1 MAMIF
6 AVVVAVL
13 HQASLAGIALGLAC
27 VIFMASNPP
36 VRQALNRLMVV
47 NTFVLFLWLIVPWTM
62 PGELWLA
69 LGPIKISRPGIELA
83 WLVTL
88 KSNAIFLV
96 FLALVASMDSPTIG
110 HVLGRLGFPAKLV
123 FLFLFTYRYVHVLA
137 QEWQRL
143 LVAARLRGFIPRTN
157 MHTYRTLGNLLAM
170 VFVNSY
176 DRSTRVYQAMRLR
189 GFSGQF
195 VSVRHF
201 QANHADLLTLVLWI
215 SLVLVILIMDLFREF
230 MRV

>member
-1 MAMIF
+1 
-6 AVVVAVL
+6 
-13 HQASLAGIALGLAC
+13 
-27 VIFMASNPP
+27 
-36 VRQALNRLMVV
+36 
-47 NTFVLFLWLIVPWTM
+47 
-62 PGELWLA
+62 
-69 LGPIKISRPGIELA
+69 
-83 WLVTL
+83 
-88 KSNAIFLV
+88 
-96 FLALVASMDSPTIG
+96 
-110 HVLGRLGFPAKLV
+110 
-123 FLFLFTYRYVHVLA
+123 
-137 QEWQRL
+137 
-143 LVAARLRGFIPRTN
+143 PRTN

-215 SLVLVILIMDLFREF
+215 SLVLVILIMDLFWEF